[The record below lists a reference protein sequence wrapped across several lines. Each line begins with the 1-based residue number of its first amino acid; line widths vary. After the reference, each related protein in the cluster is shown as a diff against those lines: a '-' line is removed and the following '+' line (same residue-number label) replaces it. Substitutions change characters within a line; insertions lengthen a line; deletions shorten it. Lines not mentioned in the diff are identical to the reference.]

1 MSGLKEI
8 AKECGLSANT
18 VSRALR
24 GKGYI
29 SDDALKKVLETAEK
43 LNYRPNRAAQ
53 ALKTRQL
60 REIVVIASDADE
72 LNMEK
77 IQAAKQY
84 FDPFNYNVR
93 IYFESE
99 DLRNGKNSM
108 LDAAINESP
117 SGFLIVNSANSVDYY
132 KKIEKSG
139 LPCVAI
145 PHNQNESIGD
155 SVCID
160 RKKGINKSI
169 NYLTEQGRKKIYYL
183 GKNLPNCP
191 KLQGYRE
198 AMQELSL
205 EPKSFF
211 LEKSGIDNAYEQ
223 ARDWA
228 IEISKNKN
236 EMPDAVQTFSD
247 FMASGLLA
255 GFQKAGLIV
264 PDDVAV
270 IGFDNRQIA
279 SLTNP
284 RLTTLGQ
291 LNRETGTLASEIL
304 LNKIENKP
312 ERKGRP
318 RLLPME
324 LIVRESA

>member
-8 AKECGLSANT
+8 AEECGLSANT

-29 SDDALKKVLETAEK
+29 SDDALKKVIEAAER

-53 ALKTRQL
+53 ALKTRKL
-60 REIVVIASDADE
+60 REIIVIASNADE

-77 IQAAKQY
+77 IHAAKQY
-84 FDPFNYNVR
+84 FEPSGYSVR
-93 IYFESE
+93 LYFESE
-99 DLRNGKNSM
+99 DLNANKSRM

-117 SGFLIVNSANSVDYY
+117 SGFIIVNCGRIKDYCAR
-132 KKIEKSG
+132 IEKAG
-139 LPCVAI
+139 LPCVGI
-145 PHNQNESIGD
+145 PSDQNENVGD

-160 RKKGINKSI
+160 RIKGMFNSI
-169 NYLTEQGRKKIYYL
+169 NYLAGQGRRKIYYI
-183 GKNLPNCP
+183 GKKRADCAR
-191 KLQGYRE
+191 LQGYRE
-198 AMQELSL
+198 VMRELSF
-205 EPKSFF
+205 EPKTFF
-211 LEKSGIDNAYEQ
+211 LERSGINNAYEQ

-228 IEISKNKN
+228 MEISQKKN
-236 EMPDAVQTFSD
+236 EMPDAIQTYSD
-247 FMASGLLA
+247 YMASGLLA
-255 GFQKAGLIV
+255 GFHKAGVKV

-279 SLTNP
+279 SLTHP

-291 LNRETGTLASEIL
+291 LNRETGTLAAEIL

-312 ERKGRP
+312 EGKGRP
-318 RLLPME
+318 RLLPMR
-324 LIVRESA
+324 LIIRESA